1 MHLQDTNTLLNLQ
14 GVIIN
19 KIPEIVDNTWVV
31 PVEPPRLYAA
41 LPLLPFK
48 SCDSQRQ

>member
-1 MHLQDTNTLLNLQ
+1 MHLQDINSLLDLQ

-31 PVEPPRLYAA
+31 PVTARLYAA